1 VCKRIGRRKKSLGL
15 EEFAAYGDSLERY
28 PQEWAMLDSF
38 CRIMISRLYR
48 DRNVFGV
55 LGERV
60 LPRLAQRAEQEKRDV
75 EARGMRVELDRLA
88 ALFRGSQNELKI
100 DRVGGALAQQ
110 MASGMGEDVEIAIV
124 HGAHDSLG
132 LPGLRPSRTPT

>member
-15 EEFAAYGDSLERY
+15 EEFAAYRDRIERY

-38 CRIMISRLYR
+38 CRIMISRFYR

-55 LGERV
+55 LGEFV
-60 LPRLAQRAEQEKRDV
+60 LPQLAQRAEQEKPDV
-75 EARGMRVELDRLA
+75 EARGMRVELDRAA
-88 ALFRGSQNELKI
+88 ALFCGSQNEPKI

-110 MASGMGEDVEIAIV
+110 MAGGWAKM
-124 HGAHDSLG
+124 LK
-132 LPGLRPSRTPT
+132 